1 MLSGSFPVVLLLLL
15 SMEPA
20 CGTGTTINPFSV
32 MNTGKADFYFFFIA
46 LKHERSLDIVKVA
59 QSSISKYA
67 KTYDWWWAGM
77 HCLSKGPNKVSVL
90 LGYFL

>member
-1 MLSGSFPVVLLLLL
+1 MLSGSSPVVFLLLL

-20 CGTGTTINPFSV
+20 CGKGTTNHPFSV
-32 MNTGKADFYFFFIA
+32 MNTGKTDFHFFFIA
-46 LKHERSLDIVKVA
+46 LKHEHSLDIVKVA

-77 HCLSKGPNKVSVL
+77 QCLSKGPNKVSVL